1 MVSVLLAV
9 RDESILSSDILEH
22 ASKVYL
28 HVKIRFN
35 TFFRF
40 ANLFI
45 KVIAVSSDIFSCKTD
60 GMKISG
66 TKFHSQFELYKNEG
80 FWQLSAHPLFR

>member
-35 TFFRF
+35 TSFRF
-40 ANLFI
+40 AN
-45 KVIAVSSDIFSCKTD
+45 
-60 GMKISG
+60 
-66 TKFHSQFELYKNEG
+66 
-80 FWQLSAHPLFR
+80 